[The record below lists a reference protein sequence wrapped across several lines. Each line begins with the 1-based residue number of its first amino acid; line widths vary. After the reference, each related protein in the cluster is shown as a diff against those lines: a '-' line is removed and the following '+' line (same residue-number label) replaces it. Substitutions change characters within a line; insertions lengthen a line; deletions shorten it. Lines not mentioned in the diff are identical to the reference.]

1 MKCEFDDCD
10 FRGADLRKAK
20 MNISNW
26 RNCRFDD
33 ADLRGI
39 RGRHAI
45 WEGSTWYLAKMDED
59 LVRKLDK
66 KWGRNG
72 DLTPPR

>member
-1 MKCEFDDCD
+1 M
-10 FRGADLRKAK
+10 RIRRLRLPRCG
-20 MNISNW
+20 STEDEHLNW

-39 RGRHAI
+39 GGAI
-45 WEGSTWYLAKMDED
+45 WRIDRYLAKMDED

-66 KWGRNG
+66 VGAER
-72 DLTPPR
+72 